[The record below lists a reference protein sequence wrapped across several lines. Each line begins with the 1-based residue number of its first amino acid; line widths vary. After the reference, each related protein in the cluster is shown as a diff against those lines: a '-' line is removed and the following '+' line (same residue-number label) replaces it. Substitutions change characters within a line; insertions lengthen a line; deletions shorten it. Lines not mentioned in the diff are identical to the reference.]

1 MVNGNMALLVS
12 AILLTIV
19 ASTASSIGKAMQKEA
34 TKNLP
39 KFSIENEKIFQQ
51 YRQCSTW
58 VSGVSLD
65 IVGGVVQTAAFAMA
79 PVSILQPISGIGLV
93 GLALYSHFYLNDN
106 LNVEEWMAVG
116 VAGLGTVGLGMS
128 SGLGSEDGESS
139 EARPGFLRMVGVLGL
154 VGYLVL
160 HRMNK
165 IREEYSKSQKGL
177 SKISAALYGLQA
189 GGCFGLSATTIRT
202 GFIMAAGRRWTWAP
216 FGVICGVA
224 LSSYGFVLQT
234 CGLKEGSAVIVC
246 TCVAVISMVV
256 GVVVG
261 IVGLAEPMP
270 SSPGA
275 IMVRLWSWS
284 FILYGIIVLSG
295 GTKLLKEIVAYVIQ
309 LIPAHIWHRVPDHIA
324 VKIKNW
330 VVNVQHDQNLGSPS
344 FTGSLARQKSV
355 D

>member
-1 MVNGNMALLVS
+1 MIV

-34 TKNLP
+34 TSNLP

-51 YRQCSTW
+51 YRQSSTW

-65 IVGGVVQTAAFAMA
+65 IAGGIVQTVAFAMA
-79 PVSILQPISGIGLV
+79 PVSILQPISGVGLV
-93 GLALYSHFYLNDN
+93 GLALYSHFYMNDN
-106 LNVEEWMAVG
+106 LNMEEWVAVG
-116 VAGLGTVGLGMS
+116 VAGVGTLGLGMS
-128 SGLGSEDGESS
+128 SGGGQGGGEMQ
-139 EARPGFLRMVGVLGL
+139 PGFLRMVGVL
-154 VGYLVL
+154 VVMGYIVL
-160 HRMNK
+160 HKMSQM
-165 IREEYSKSQKGL
+165 REEYSKGQKGL
-177 SKISAALYGLQA
+177 SKISAALYGLQS
-189 GGCFGLSATTIRT
+189 GGCFGLSAVTIRT

-246 TCVAVISMVV
+246 TCVAVVSMVV
-256 GVVVG
+256 GVLVG

-270 SSPGA
+270 LTYGS
-275 IMVRLWSWS
+275 IMIRLWSWMC
-284 FILYGIIVLSG
+284 ILYGIIVLSG
-295 GTKLLKEIVAYVIQ
+295 GTKLLKEMAAYGVQ
-309 LIPAHIWHRVPDHIA
+309 LIPAHVWHKVPDHIA

-330 VVNVQHDQNLGSPS
+330 VVAVQFDQNLGSPKNFS
-344 FTGSLARQKSV
+344 STLSRQKSL

>member
-1 MVNGNMALLVS
+1 MLT

-51 YRQCSTW
+51 YWQCSTW

-65 IVGGVVQTAAFAMA
+65 IAGGVVQTLAFALA

-93 GLALYSHFYLNDN
+93 GLALYSHFYLKDN
-106 LNVEEWMAVG
+106 LNTEEWVAVG
-116 VAGLGTVGLGMS
+116 VAGLGTLGLGVS
-128 SGLGSEDGESS
+128 SGTDENREGLSS
-139 EARPGFLRMVGVLGL
+139 GTQPGFLRMVGVLGL
-154 VGYLVL
+154 VGFFVL
-160 HRMNK
+160 NRMSVV
-165 IREEYSKSQKGL
+165 REDLSKSQKGL
-177 SKISAALYGLQA
+177 SKITAALYGLQA

-216 FGVICGVA
+216 FGVICGIV
-224 LSSYGFVLQT
+224 LSSYGFILQT

-246 TCVAVISMVV
+246 TCAAVVSMVV
-256 GVVVG
+256 GVLVG
-261 IVGLAEPMP
+261 VVGLAESMP

-275 IMVRLWSWS
+275 IMVRVWSWI

-295 GTKLLKEIVAYVIQ
+295 GTKLLKEMFAYVIQ
-309 LIPAHIWHRVPDHIA
+309 CIPAQVWHQVPDHVA

-330 VVNVQHDQNLGSPS
+330 VVNVQHDQNLGSPKNFS
-344 FTGSLARQKSV
+344 TTLSHQKSV